1 MRLAVDD
8 FGAGFT
14 SFSYLSKLPIDT
26 LKLDKVMIDNLHTDS
41 HRQEFIQNL
50 IVSCKKL
57 GIEVVAEG
65 VEEDVDLRCLQAM
78 RCDKIQGYI
87 FSPAVSRQ
95 EFEKLMIRQPFYAK
109 FKAQQ
114 GS

>member
-1 MRLAVDD
+1 MLR
-8 FGAGFT
+8 
-14 SFSYLSKLPIDT
+14 YK
-26 LKLDKVMIDNLHTDS
+26 KCKVYSPTAD
-41 HRQEFIQNL
+41 HREEYASEMAQ
-50 IVSCKKL
+50 KL

-65 VEEDVDLRCLQAM
+65 VEEEADLRCLQAM

-114 GS
+114 GG